1 MHIDNVV
8 FMKKVLD
15 ASAFINGY
23 VPEGRENYTVRSVT
37 EEVRDFRSMMIL
49 EDALREG
56 RLKITEPDPESMKV
70 VEDAISES
78 GDIMRLSPTDME
90 VIGLAVSLRGKDD
103 VTVITDDYTIQNTL
117 KILGIGFRSVL
128 TSGIRDTYSWRR
140 VCTGCR
146 RVYPLDY
153 EFEECEIC
161 GSRIVRKRHRN

>member
-1 MHIDNVV
+1 MDNVI

-37 EEVRDFRSMMIL
+37 DEIRDFRSMMIL

-70 VEDAISES
+70 VDDAISQS
-78 GDIMRLSPTDME
+78 GDILRLSPTDME
-90 VIGLAVSLRGKDD
+90 VIGLALSLKGDD
-103 VTVITDDYTIQNTL
+103 EVLVITDDYTIQNTL

-128 TSGIRDTYSWRR
+128 TSGIRTPTSGGGYVPGAGR
-140 VCTGCR
+140 CI
-146 RVYPLDY
+146 PLTMNL
-153 EFEECEIC
+153 
-161 GSRIVRKRHRN
+161 RNVRYAVQG